1 MYSVS
6 VIPTAAVPRV
16 GKNQVITPP
25 PAAPPLLAPVTCYPS
40 IRMARVSV
48 RTRLDPAMPV
58 AAVGDVMLPL
68 QLLRQLHVVVSVF
81 LCQIFTELRHS
92 AGRSQDTGVVMVGA
106 HIIAP
111 TARGMACPPFLP
123 SPLGSC
129 TRPLPAVAVHR
140 RLYHGDFVDA
150 EPVGVSS
157 SSCPDISSSSLSVQR
172 LFVVL

>member
-92 AGRSQDTGVVMVGA
+92 AGRSQNIWRCHGRSSHNCSHRSRYGLSPFSSISSGVVY
-106 HIIAP
+106 
-111 TARGMACPPFLP
+111 T
-123 SPLGSC
+123 
-129 TRPLPAVAVHR
+129 
-140 RLYHGDFVDA
+140 
-150 EPVGVSS
+150 SS
-157 SSCPDISSSSLSVQR
+157 SGSGSPPS
-172 LFVVL
+172 FVPW